1 MIYNLQ
7 EGEIYSLP
15 LFLLY
20 AKHLNKHKLSKVVHI
35 VDKKK
40 YMLMKFIIRLFCFI
54 SFVTLL
60 IYGIPIVLTFELN
73 VYNMELITINLSIA
87 TIVNASYY
95 YLFNK
100 IICRLIK
107 MTDIKNVEKFIRIND
122 IAHPTILDIINIIFI
137 GFMLIT
143 YFLWWIKADLYF
155 MSTNL
160 YFTVVIMSLLLL
172 VPIINDYLNNYN
184 KLNIIIRKYYDEVL
198 NS

>member
-1 MIYNLQ
+1 M
-7 EGEIYSLP
+7 
-15 LFLLY
+15 
-20 AKHLNKHKLSKVVHI
+20 
-35 VDKKK
+35 DKKK